1 MQLSVYKDPYSK
13 AYMNSASM
21 NIDANRTNQLNNTK
35 INRPNFKDIQKDI
48 QKELETETESLTKNP
63 NQLLSS
69 SERNYFKKLFPEN
82 AEQIDKHIVFNRN
95 ARVQSQSV
103 TKGMIIDGR
112 I

>member
-13 AYMNSASM
+13 AFMNSASM

-35 INRPNFKDIQKDI
+35 INRPNFKDIQK
-48 QKELETETESLTKNP
+48 ELETETESLTKNP
-63 NQLLSS
+63 NQLLSN

-103 TKGMIIDGR
+103 SKGMIIDGR